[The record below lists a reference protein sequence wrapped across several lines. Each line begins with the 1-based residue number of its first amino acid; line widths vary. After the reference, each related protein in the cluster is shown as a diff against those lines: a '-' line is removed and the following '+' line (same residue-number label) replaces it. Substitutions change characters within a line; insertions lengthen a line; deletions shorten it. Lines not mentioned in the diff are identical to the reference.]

1 MLRKSQL
8 LFSLILVCWSMSLI
22 ALGQI
27 PGVQGVCAQTSNV
40 NKVGCTLP
48 YLYGQSGALPIYQG
62 TTLAQAGPDA
72 FDFTSKPTAL
82 TATLGTELTTLP
94 LSAPGSGFVFQLD
107 RASGLEVRTT
117 QSLGPILA
125 ERGDTIGRHKL
136 FVGFSY
142 QYFQFSSEDG
152 IANNSL
158 HNVLQ
163 HGQETPLHLEDADL
177 VSTNDAIDL
186 KIHQFAGFVTF
197 GVTDRIDVSAVIPIL
212 NVRFGAYSAATIQ
225 NVAFPFQ
232 HTFGPNPP
240 CNTSA
245 CLTQSF
251 ANFKEATGI
260 GDVVFRVKAK
270 VWGGEHTKLA
280 AGVDLRLPTGDEMNF
295 RGSGTYGV
303 RPFMAV
309 SYSKSRFSPHANLG
323 FLINGNSILAG
334 DFTTNTKA
342 HLPNEL
348 TYSLGTDLGITSK
361 FTIAADWLGERVIN
375 GFNLRQSNCTETYTA
390 TLGATCITGGSGG
403 GGGTACT
410 IVAGGGGTTYT
421 CPLTTSFR
429 GSYSMNDFAIGA
441 KISPVKN
448 LLITVNGMFK
458 LDNPGLRAKVVPMVG
473 IGYTF

>member
-1 MLRKSQL
+1 MVRKSQL
-8 LFSLILVCWSMSLI
+8 VISLILVCWSMSLV

-27 PGVQGVCAQTSNV
+27 QGVCGQSSNQ
-40 NKVGCTLP
+40 NKVGCTLSH
-48 YLYGQSGALPIYQG
+48 LYDTPPTFPAGTLPIYQG
-62 TTLAQAGPDA
+62 GVPATAGST
-72 FDFTSKPTAL
+72 FDFASTPTAL

-142 QYFQFSSEDG
+142 QYFQFRSEDG

-163 HGQETPLHLEDADL
+163 HTQENPLSLEDVDL
-177 VSTNDAIDL
+177 ISTNDAIDL

-197 GVTDRIDVSAVIPIL
+197 GVTDRLDVSAVIPIL
-212 NVRFGAYSAATIQ
+212 NVRFGAYSTATIQ
-225 NVAFPFQ
+225 NISA
-232 HTFGPNPP
+232 PNVHNFCASPSLANP
-240 CNTSA
+240 

-251 ANFKEATGI
+251 SNFKEATGI

-270 VWGGEHTKLA
+270 VWGGEHAKLA
-280 AGVDLRLPTGDEMNF
+280 TGVDLRLPTGDEMNF

-303 RPFMAV
+303 RPFVAI

-323 FLINGNSILAG
+323 FLVNGNSILAG

-375 GFNLRQSNCTETYTA
+375 GFRLHQSSCTETYTGEV
-390 TLGATCITGGSGG
+390 GATCVVGAAPGSTG
-403 GGGTACT
+403 T
-410 IVAGGGGTTYT
+410 VYT
-421 CPLTTSFR
+421 FPQTTSFR
-429 GSYSMNDFAIGA
+429 GAYSMNDFAIGA

>member
-8 LFSLILVCWSMSLI
+8 LFSLILVCWSLSLV

-27 PGVQGVCAQTSNV
+27 TGVCAPPSTQN
-40 NKVGCTLP
+40 NVGCTLAN
-48 YLYGQSGALPIYQG
+48 LYDTPPTFPAGTLPIYQG
-62 TTLAQAGPDA
+62 GVPAKAGVDA
-72 FDFTSKPTAL
+72 FDFESKPTAL

-136 FVGFSY
+136 FIGFSY
-142 QYFQFSSEDG
+142 QYFQFKSEDG

-163 HGQETPLHLEDADL
+163 HGQESPLSLEDADL
-177 VSTNDAIDL
+177 ISTNDAIDL

-197 GVTDRIDVSAVIPIL
+197 GVTDRLDVSAVIPIL
-212 NVRFGAYSAATIQ
+212 NVRFGTYSTATIQ
-225 NVAFPFQ
+225 NIS
-232 HTFGPNPP
+232 GPNVHAFCPSP
-240 CNTSA
+240 SLANP

-251 ANFKEATGI
+251 SNFKEATGI

-280 AGVDLRLPTGDEMNF
+280 AGADLRLPTGDEMNF

-303 RPFMAV
+303 RPFMAI

-323 FLINGNSILAG
+323 FLVNGNSILAG

-361 FTIAADWLGERVIN
+361 FTVAADWLGERVIN
-375 GFNLRQSNCTETYTA
+375 GFNLRQSSCTETYTGA
-390 TLGATCITGGSGG
+390 TGATCVVGASAGSS
-403 GGGTACT
+403 GT
-410 IVAGGGGTTYT
+410 VYT
-421 CPLTTSFR
+421 FPQTTSFR
-429 GSYSMNDFAIGA
+429 GSYSMNDIAIGA